1 MADWDVNS
9 PSDSDFIAQF
19 PANERA
25 ARAALV
31 ANFGVDHEANAQD
44 ANIGKHVKVSLVD
57 QSSDPAGAAN
67 SSTLYA
73 KGVSGAS
80 QLFWRS
86 GTGAVVQ
93 LTAAGGLRAESLVGT
108 VPDARLSSNVA
119 LRNAE
124 NPCTAQVVITG
135 THATDTRIRRGDTT
149 GLLRLLG
156 GTSADGTTGGHIA
169 LFGADFGG
177 ARSNGADFN
186 AGTGGIAR
194 VQAPSGTVELNADVL
209 DFNG

>member
-57 QSSDPAGAAN
+57 QSSDPAGAAD

-73 KGVSGAS
+73 KDVSGAS

-108 VPDARLSSNVA
+108 VPDARLSDKVPRKDAVNVFTDRQIIRTSSQYM
-119 LRNAE
+119 LDMRN
-124 NPCTAQVVITG
+124 T
-135 THATDTRIRRGDTT
+135 
-149 GLLRLLG
+149 
-156 GTSADGTTGGHIA
+156 
-169 LFGADFGG
+169 
-177 ARSNGADFN
+177 N
-186 AGTGGIAR
+186 APEIGRA
-194 VQAPSGTVELNADVL
+194 
-209 DFNG
+209 

>member
-19 PANERA
+19 PSNERA

-57 QSSDPAGAAN
+57 QSSDPAGAAS

-108 VPDARLSSNVA
+108 VADARLSSNVP
-119 LRNAE
+119 LKNAT
-124 NPCTAQVVITG
+124 NTF
-135 THATDTRIRRGDTT
+135 TT
-149 GLLRLLG
+149 GQTISRNG
-156 GTSADGTTGGHIA
+156 GEYLYLNEAD
-169 LFGADFGG
+169 
-177 ARSNGADFN
+177 
-186 AGTGGIAR
+186 
-194 VQAPSGTVELNADVL
+194 
-209 DFNG
+209 

>member
-108 VPDARLSSNVA
+108 VADARLPSNVA
-119 LRNAE
+119 RRNAFNEFTGIVAWEQGFELRN
-124 NPCTAQVVITG
+124 
-135 THATDTRIRRGDTT
+135 DTQDARLRINI
-149 GLLRLLG
+149 
-156 GTSADGTTGGHIA
+156 ATGGRLYFA
-169 LFGADFGG
+169 PWY
-177 ARSNGADFN
+177 NGAYNFN
-186 AGTGGIAR
+186 REFG
-194 VQAPSGTVELNADVL
+194 
-209 DFNG
+209 F